1 MKKIWLVL
9 ALALAVVTGS
19 YGAAVASANHAHSG
33 KGHGT
38 VHGIVSNPLSTDSI
52 TLTRLHACDTVG
64 PISVT
69 GTTKVRVNGKKSTF
83 DKVTLGMVANV
94 KTAKDGTAK
103 SIKARS
109 FRKHNLLIGKVD
121 TVGAD
126 SLTFTLKRT
135 CVQETVSVNGDTKI
149 QIGDKSGTLDQIG
162 EHYRV
167 VVKLRSDGTTAKW
180 IKARAPKS

>member
-1 MKKIWLVL
+1 MKKAWVVLALVL
-9 ALALAVVTGS
+9 AVATGA
-19 YGAAVASANHAHSG
+19 YGATVASANHG

-38 VHGIVSNPLSTDSI
+38 VHGIVSGLATDSI
-52 TLTRLHACDTVG
+52 TLTRMHKCDTVG

-69 GTTKVRVNGKKSTF
+69 GNTKVMVNGKKASF
-83 DKVTLGMVANV
+83 DKVALGMVAVV
-94 KTAKDGTAK
+94 KSAKNGSAQ
-103 SIKARS
+103 SIKARD

-121 TVGAD
+121 TVGTD

-149 QIGDKSGTLDQIG
+149 QVGDKAGSLDQIAKD
-162 EHYRV
+162 YRV
-167 VVKLRSDGTTAKW
+167 VVKLASDGTSAKW